1 MSTLSNEIEI
11 DDIIVWTQGVPEE
24 FRGMAADCMSFE
36 ADARV
41 RDPVYGCTRM
51 IYQLQ
56 KEILMMRLELGNLNM
71 MIALLSAQHQQHQQ
85 EMTVDDIDFEANNF
99 GFEDCP
105 LAPYFPPDNPQIL
118 ESVHKIYGTSN
129 LTKLLLVNKST
140 IHTPTTRTA
149 QHKTFTPMSHE
160 IEIDD
165 IIVGT
170 QEMPEEFRRKAADCM
185 SFEVDAR
192 VRDPVY
198 GCTRMIYQLQKE
210 ILMMRLEL
218 NNLNSMIALL
228 SAQHQQHQ

>member
-1 MSTLSNEIEI
+1 MPRCAGCVYLRRRCVQDCLLAPYFPPDNPQRFESVHKIFGTSNI
-11 DDIIVWTQGVPEE
+11 TRLLLGVPEE

-129 LTKLLLVNKST
+129 LTKLLL
-140 IHTPTTRTA
+140 
-149 QHKTFTPMSHE
+149 
-160 IEIDD
+160 
-165 IIVGT
+165 
-170 QEMPEEFRRKAADCM
+170 EMPEEFRRKAADCM